1 MIAAIDIGGTKTKV
15 LASDNHGNIF
25 FENVVKGFGLAVDN
39 ENELID
45 ELKQCIQKIPSYKEI
60 KHIVVNLGGKNCKQI
75 KSTLKNVCPD
85 ANIDIFRESTG
96 IIGDI
101 IRKKAN
107 ADVILFAGTGSIALG
122 YGENG
127 YFISDGWG
135 RDIGDMGSG
144 YFIGLETI
152 KACLAA
158 IVGQQITPLI
168 THITGM
174 TEAFSCIQ
182 SPDELVEKRDA
193 VRSKILPLDRD
204 KTAAYTRIAAE
215 YAKKVDPIAIS
226 VFESAGKALADTAI
240 RVCKKIGKFNTI
252 TIAVCGGVANSK
264 EFWEASFREQF
275 SQFANSFDLVFP
287 ETDFAKGALLY
298 ALQNNIYEERN

>member
-1 MIAAIDIGGTKTKV
+1 M
-15 LASDNHGNIF
+15 
-25 FENVVKGFGLAVDN
+25 
-39 ENELID
+39 
-45 ELKQCIQKIPSYKEI
+45 KQCIQKIPSYNKI
-60 KHIVVNLGGKNCKQI
+60 KYIIVNLGGKNSSQI
-75 KSTLKNVCPD
+75 KNTLKSVCPN
-85 ANIDIFRESTG
+85 AHIEIFRESSG

-107 ADVILFAGTGSIALG
+107 ADVIIFAGTGTIALG

-152 KACLAA
+152 KACLRA
-158 IVGQQITPLI
+158 IEEEQITPLI
-168 THITGM
+168 THITDV
-174 TEAFSCIQ
+174 TEAFACIH
-182 SPDELVEKRDA
+182 SPDELVEKRDT

-204 KTAAYTRIAAE
+204 KIAAYARITTE
-215 YAKKVDPIAIS
+215 YAKKDDSLAIS
-226 VFESAGKALADTAI
+226 IFDKVGKSLADTSI
-240 RVCKKIGKFNTI
+240 RVCKKIGKFNNI

-264 EFWEASFREQF
+264 EFWEASFKEQF
-275 SQFANSFDLVFP
+275 SLFAKNYKLVFP

-298 ALQNNIYEERN
+298 ALQNNIYKERN